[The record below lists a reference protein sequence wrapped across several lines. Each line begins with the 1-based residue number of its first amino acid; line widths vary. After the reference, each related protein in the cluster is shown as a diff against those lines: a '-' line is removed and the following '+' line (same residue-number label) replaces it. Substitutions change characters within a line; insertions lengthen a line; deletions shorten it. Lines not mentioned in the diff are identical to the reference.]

1 MAKKINENGTN
12 GSVDPGMLPELV
24 GFHLRRA
31 QSAMFQHFASNVADG
46 EISPGHFGVLVLI
59 ETNPAMSQ
67 SALAKALNV
76 DRSSIVPVI
85 NALEGRGLVSRTK
98 KPDDRRTH
106 ELNLTAKGRTKLKA
120 FKKSV
125 IRHDSEIT
133 SGLTRTEKAALI
145 KGLSRITDRGINART
160 R

>member
-1 MAKKINENGTN
+1 MAKKISKSSANGDI
-12 GSVDPGMLPELV
+12 DPGMLPELV

-31 QSAMFQHFASNVADG
+31 QSAMFQHFAANVSGG

-59 ETNPAMSQ
+59 ETNPGMSQ
-67 SALAKALNV
+67 SALALALNV

-85 NALEGRGLVSRTK
+85 NALEGKGLVSRTK

-106 ELNLTAKGRTKLKA
+106 ELNLTAKGKTKLKT
-120 FKKSV
+120 FKKLV

-133 SGLTRTEKAALI
+133 SGLTRAEKAALI